1 MNEFEIRDEL
11 REKRKSIESFEDL
24 TAFLKDVEEN
34 YNTDYGG
41 APRAIAQ
48 ASLAVAQ
55 RLAGV
60 FGITG
65 FQASFVMWEFIH
77 DWSYSHNKTG
87 MRIMDYDDM
96 LYPQYAYK
104 FEKIISSRTWADIQ
118 NEAKERLAEDDAGTS
133 GYHAHPS
140 VRAHWQSIVDG
151 VVPFGYKVSKEIK
164 DGN

>member
-11 REKRKSIESFEDL
+11 REKRKNIKSFEDL

-48 ASLAVAQ
+48 ASLAVAWH
-55 RLAGV
+55 LAGV

-65 FQASFVMWEFIH
+65 FQAGYTMWDFVH
-77 DWSYSHNKTG
+77 DWSYSNNKTG
-87 MRIMDYDDM
+87 LRITDYDDM
-96 LYPQYAYK
+96 LYPQYAYR
-104 FEKIISSRTWADIQ
+104 FEKTIPTWVWEEMQ
-118 NEAKERLAEDDAGTS
+118 KEARERLNDKRS
-133 GYHAHPS
+133 AHPD

-151 VVPFGYKVSKEIK
+151 VVPFGYTIGEK
-164 DGN
+164 

>member
-11 REKRKSIESFEDL
+11 REKRKNIESFEDL

-48 ASLAVAQ
+48 ASLAVAWH
-55 RLAGV
+55 LAGV

-65 FQASFVMWEFIH
+65 FQAGFVMWDFIC
-77 DWSYSHNKTG
+77 DWSYSGNKTG

-96 LYPQYAYK
+96 LYPQHAYK
-104 FEKIISSRTWADIQ
+104 FEKIIHSRTWADIQ
-118 NEAKERLAEDDAGTS
+118 NEAKQRLNDTPN
-133 GYHAHPS
+133 AHPE

-151 VVPFGYKVSKEIK
+151 VVPFGYKVSNEL
-164 DGN
+164 

>member
-11 REKRKSIESFEDL
+11 REKRKNIESFEDL

-48 ASLAVAQ
+48 ASLAVAW
-55 RLAGV
+55 RLANV

-65 FQASFVMWEFIH
+65 FQAGCTMWDFVS
-77 DWSYSHNKTG
+77 DWSYPNNKTG

-96 LYPQYAYK
+96 LYPQYAYR
-104 FEKIISSRTWADIQ
+104 FERTIPTWVWEEMQ
-118 NEAKERLAEDDAGTS
+118 KEARERLNDKRS
-133 GYHAHPS
+133 AHPD

-151 VVPFGYKVSKEIK
+151 VVPFGYKVSDEK
-164 DGN
+164 